1 MTTRVPVKA
10 ELLVWAYNRSINKDK
25 LHNRFNKLD
34 EWLRGNLQPTL
45 KQLED
50 FANATSTPLGYFFLQ
65 QPPVE
70 QLPIPHYRKIE
81 DGVREQAS
89 PDLIETLHMMQRRQ
103 DFMKDYYERYIGESL
118 EFVGSYKG
126 NSANELA
133 NKIRELLDLD
143 TGWSG
148 RLRTFQEAL
157 KHIIDKCEKNRIVVM
172 INGIV
177 GSNTHRP
184 LNVEEFR
191 GFVLVDDMAPF
202 IFLNGAD
209 AKSAQIFT
217 LIHEVAHIFIGSS
230 AIVEAS
236 PLNRVDESIE
246 RLCNAAAAELLC
258 PPDSF
263 INAWRI
269 HYGDGVVY
277 KTLGRLFKV
286 SPLVI
291 GRRAL
296 ELECI
301 TKSEFFEFYNR
312 YIEELQL
319 DRTPTSSGGDFY
331 NTTRIRLGEL
341 FSKVVI
347 YQTKS
352 GNIQFTDAYKLT
364 GLKGSTFQKY
374 ISFLEGRGV

>member
-1 MTTRVPVKA
+1 MATRVPVKVD
-10 ELLVWAYNRSINKDK
+10 LMKWAYNRSINKDK

-34 EWLRGNLQPTL
+34 EWLSGSLQPTL
-45 KQLED
+45 KQLEE
-50 FANATSTPLGYFFLQ
+50 FANATSTPFGYFFLQ
-65 QPPVE
+65 RPPVE

-81 DGVREQAS
+81 DGMREQPT
-89 PDLIETLHMMQRRQ
+89 PDLIETLHTMQRRQ
-103 DFMKDYYERYIGESL
+103 DFMKDYYERFIGEPL

-126 NSANELA
+126 NSAEELA
-133 NKIRELLDLD
+133 NKIRELFDLEI
-143 TGWSG
+143 GWSVK
-148 RLRTFQEAL
+148 LRTFQEAL
-157 KHIIDKCEKNRIVVM
+157 KYLIGKCEKNHIMVM
-172 INGIV
+172 VNGIV

-184 LNVEEFR
+184 LSVEEFR
-191 GFVLVDDMAPF
+191 GFVLVDQIAPL

-236 PLNRVDESIE
+236 PLNRVDEGIE
-246 RLCNAAAAELLC
+246 QLCNSAAAEFLC
-258 PPDSF
+258 PRDSF
-263 INAWRI
+263 LNAWRT
-269 HYGDGVVY
+269 HYPDGEVY
-277 KTLGRLFKV
+277 KTLGNKYKV

-296 ELECI
+296 ELGCVDK
-301 TKSEFFEFYNR
+301 TEFFEFYNR

-319 DRTPTSSGGDFY
+319 DRGSTSSGGDFY

-347 YQTKS
+347 YQIKA

-364 GLKGSTFQKY
+364 GLKGSTFQRY
-374 ISFLEGRGV
+374 IDIFKGRGV